1 MTDQQVIA
9 EYIKL
14 LILQYVGKEKISG
27 HIGELVNLI
36 ISGQLPNQIQ
46 NAFDP
51 LTAIGAQLDILGKW
65 AGVSREGFSFSGPM
79 VLDDE
84 DYRKIINLK
93 IIKNNSGSSLADIKD
108 LLQLYFENTIRVF
121 DYKDMSMSYYVSSAF
136 GSQELVEFFINKDLL
151 PSPMAVGVG
160 SIIFHPTL
168 KFFSFRTYRAESR
181 GFPFNTYA
189 NYNED
194 WPWLTYTYALN
205 AGVTADLNL
214 ITEDGLNTI
223 VQENGDALY
232 A

>member
-14 LILQYVGKEKISG
+14 LILQYVGKQKISG
-27 HIGELVNLI
+27 HVGALVDLV
-36 ISGQLPNQIQ
+36 ISGQLPNQIEQ
-46 NAFDP
+46 AFDP
-51 LTAIGAQLDILGKW
+51 ATAIGAQLDVIGKW

-79 VLDDE
+79 VLNDE

-93 IIKNNSGSSLADIKD
+93 VIKNSSGSSLSEIKD
-108 LLQLYFENTIRVF
+108 LLRLYFENLIRVF
-121 DYKDMSMSYYVSSAF
+121 DYQDMSMSYYVSSAF

-160 SIIFHPTL
+160 SIIYHPTL
-168 KFFSFRTYRAESR
+168 KFFSFRTYRQESR

-189 NYNED
+189 SYNEN
-194 WPWLTYTYALN
+194 WPWLTYGYALN
-205 AGVTADLNL
+205 SPVTPDLNL
-214 ITEDGLNTI
+214 ITEDGLNII